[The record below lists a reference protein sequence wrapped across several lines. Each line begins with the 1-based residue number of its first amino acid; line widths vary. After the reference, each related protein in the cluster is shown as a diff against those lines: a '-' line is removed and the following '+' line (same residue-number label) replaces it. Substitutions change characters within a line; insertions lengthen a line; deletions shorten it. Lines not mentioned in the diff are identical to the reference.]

1 MENVKNI
8 QELESLKNDQRFD
21 EIAVATYVL
30 YNIDSVKE
38 AKSKFL
44 HRLEKI
50 IAYFHTHWNE
60 DGVVD
65 IELFKKEIL
74 GMNLND
80 LKEVLD
86 SDFYDFIIL
95 DGTEYYMALKELT
108 DIIDSQSTIKDKYN
122 IMKDIIIAAYFLCN
136 KGDLDPED
144 VMLYEKCADLIAP
157 TNGCKKKTYY
167 FGKRGKEVRILT
179 DKVLQNASFWR
190 NESLNMFN
198 STNISENAKSNN
210 TNTNK
215 NVHPINNLPNKIYLP
230 DEIIEMFLKTKH
242 STNLVAKLMSNDGY
256 KYAIAI
262 NEIAKLGIPYKKY
275 IETIIDIESVMWE
288 TSKID
293 SIIKTFPRSLKSSLN
308 MRLETICSC
317 TKAENMISYLITYLY
332 LIYNGNDSICGFSIN
347 DDNKDVRE
355 VHMKNL
361 QATNEVLS
369 SYVDAYAEHTLKCV
383 IIPRNINELPYLYKI
398 HCSSIQKDE
407 NGDIVYYFLFLADSS
422 FRYKHL
428 NGDFSDKV
436 TTISRKFINDILNL
450 DTKIIT
456 ESGDIVIPFISD
468 GECIEY
474 YKDVLEKR
482 KATILENIDKV
493 KKASTE
499 MENELIKKL
508 NSIETI
514 INDL

>member
-21 EIAVATYVL
+21 EVAVAAYVL

-38 AKSKFL
+38 VRSKFL

-74 GMNLND
+74 GMNLNE

-190 NESLNMFN
+190 KESLNMVN

-210 TNTNK
+210 INTNK
-215 NVHPINNLPNKIYLP
+215 NVHPVNNLPNKTYLP
-230 DEIIEMFLKTKH
+230 NEIIEMFLKTKY

-262 NEIAKLGIPYKKY
+262 NEIAKLGIPYKRY
-275 IETIIDIESVMWE
+275 IETIIDIESIMYQN
-288 TSKID
+288 SKID
-293 SIIKTFPRSLKSSLN
+293 SIIKTFPRVLKSTLN
-308 MRLETICSC
+308 MKLEIICNYP
-317 TKAENMISYLITYLY
+317 KAEDMVSYLITYLY

-347 DDNKDVRE
+347 DDNKDVKE

-361 QATNEVLS
+361 QAVNELLS
-369 SYVDAYAEHTLKCV
+369 KYVEVYNEHALNCV
-383 IIPRNINELPYLYKI
+383 IMPQDINELPYLYKI
-398 HCSSIQKDE
+398 HCSSIDKDVDNNILYYYLTNTSLKYRRV
-407 NGDIVYYFLFLADSS
+407 NGDLC
-422 FRYKHL
+422 
-428 NGDFSDKV
+428 DKV
-436 TTISRKFINDILNL
+436 TLISRKFISDALNL
-450 DTKIIT
+450 DTKIVT
-456 ESGDIVIPFISD
+456 ESGDIVVPFTTD

-482 KATILENIDKV
+482 KANILENIDKI

-499 MENELIKKL
+499 MVNELIKKL
-508 NSIETI
+508 NSIEMI